1 MATGT
6 ELATAYVHIIPS
18 TKGFGAALSEQ
29 VSNESGSAGNTAG
42 GLFGSG
48 FASTVT
54 KIIAAAGIGE
64 TIKKSLE
71 AGGALQQS
79 VGGVE
84 TLFGDMADQVKN
96 YANEAFNSAGLS
108 ANDYM
113 ETVTGFAA
121 TLMQG
126 LGDDTSQ
133 AAEIANTAV
142 VDMSD
147 NANKMGTSM
156 ESIQAAYQGFAKQN
170 YSMLDNLKLGYG
182 GTQAEM
188 ARLIND
194 SKVLGE
200 GIEVDA
206 KTVKDVPFDKIIEAI
221 HTTQEGLGI
230 TGTTAA
236 EAASTFSG
244 SMASMSAAATN
255 VLAALTNPENMDL
268 GAALNS
274 LGDTVSTFLMGNLFP
289 MIGNL
294 LKQLPDVI
302 GGLSGLTT
310 RLLNMISQDSGA
322 ITQGAIDI
330 IMGLTTALIE
340 NAPYMIEAAVALVA
354 GLVEALF
361 DTDWASVGQAFM
373 DSITSALD
381 MFAGDSF
388 GADSA
393 ADLVSSFSANI
404 QTQLPGLVQSGVEM
418 INNLS
423 QGITDTAPELLLQA
437 GEILASFTQG
447 LAESYPTIL
456 QGGTDLLLA
465 LISGISSALPE
476 IMTSAGQALNMFLDA
491 WLSNLPEVLSAGVQC
506 VVQIVQGIASA
517 LPDIAAA
524 AVEVFGML
532 VDTLLSHLPEILQTG
547 LTLIGELA
555 AGLIQALPDIIAAIA
570 TIIAGMINKIME
582 TDWIQVGKDILTGIK
597 NGLLAMG
604 EQIIEALVGIFAKA
618 WELIKHLF
626 TGGKSGSS
634 GTKSASKTS
643 SVSSVAQDSMNA
655 AVNSAIQ
662 SATASVS
669 LESMRIASEI
679 SSKNDNAV
687 LARLDAMLTLMS
699 EYYPEIADG
708 SNSNEFMSTSLI
720 DRQLGMAVEV

>member
-1 MATGT
+1 MAAGT

-18 TKGFGAALSEQ
+18 TKGFGASLSEQ
-29 VSNESGSAGNTAG
+29 VSSESGSAGNSAG

-48 FASTVT
+48 FASMAAKV
-54 KIIAAAGIGE
+54 IAAAGIGE

-84 TLFGDMADQVKN
+84 TLFGEMAGQVKE
-96 YANEAFNSAGLS
+96 YANEAFSSAGLS

-126 LGDDTSQ
+126 LGEDTSQ
-133 AAEIANTAV
+133 AAQIANTAV

-170 YSMLDNLKLGYG
+170 YTMLDNLKLGYG

-236 EAASTFSG
+236 EAATTFSG

-274 LGDTVSTFLMGNLFP
+274 LGDTVTTFLMDNLFP

-294 LKQLPDVI
+294 LRQLPDVI

-310 RLLNMISQDSGA
+310 RLLNMITQDAPA

-354 GLVEALF
+354 GLVQALMA
-361 DTDWASVGQAFM
+361 TDWSTIGQTF
-373 DSITSALD
+373 IEGVTSSLN
-381 MFAGDSF
+381 MFAGESF

-423 QGITDTAPELLLQA
+423 QGITEKAPELILQA

-456 QGGTDLLLA
+456 QGGTDLILA

-517 LPDIAAA
+517 LPDIASA
-524 AVEVFGML
+524 AVDVFSMM
-532 VDTLLSHLPEILQTG
+532 VDTLLSHLPELLQTG
-547 LTLIGELA
+547 ITLIGELA
-555 AGLIQALPDIIAAIA
+555 AGLIRALPDVIAAVA
-570 TIIAGMINKIME
+570 TIVAGMIGKIME
-582 TDWIQVGKDILTGIK
+582 TDWIQVGKDILEGIK
-597 NGLLAMG
+597 NGLLAMASA
-604 EQIIEALVGIFAKA
+604 IIEALVGIFAKA
-618 WELIKHLF
+618 WDAIKNMF
-626 TGGKSGSS
+626 TGGGDGKN
-634 GTKSASKTS
+634 SKTSKAS
-643 SVSSVAQDSMNA
+643 SVSSAAQESMTA
-655 AVNSAIQ
+655 AVSSAIQ
-662 SATASVS
+662 SATASVR

-679 SSKNDNAV
+679 STKNDNSV

-699 EYYPEIADG
+699 EYYPEMAEK
-708 SNSNEFMSTSLI
+708 SNSNGIMSTSLI